1 MRRRSGEWA
10 SAHVGLK
17 IPGGVCVG
25 GREQVMGVVLLLVVV
40 VVMKRIQGSIQKE
53 GCCGGSGTVA

>member
-1 MRRRSGEWA
+1 M
-10 SAHVGLK
+10 AHVGLK

-25 GREQVMGVVLLLVVV
+25 GREHVMGVLLLLVVV

-53 GCCGGSGTVA
+53 GCCGGSGMVV